1 MKNRRID
8 LVHWVKKVQHS
19 QLSISSV
26 QFCSSSG
33 YRLRSIIQAAV
44 VVILNAEQR
53 QGTVGITDASQGQ
66 QRQGR
71 ARATLHLYNQTSLAS
86 KAQCDVEKTAGPQPT
101 NGLQICLE
109 ADGVEK
115 NCCAV
120 LLFYQIKGFMRKY
133 GRDFDVH

>member
-1 MKNRRID
+1 MLKKHQLTSGQGDDENRHRSGA
-8 LVHWVKKVQHS
+8 VRGSESSQEGQKVQHS

-44 VVILNAEQR
+44 VVILNAKQR

-71 ARATLHLYNQTSLAS
+71 AGAALLPFPPSLHTS
-86 KAQCDVEKTAGPQPT
+86 
-101 NGLQICLE
+101 I
-109 ADGVEK
+109 
-115 NCCAV
+115 
-120 LLFYQIKGFMRKY
+120 
-133 GRDFDVH
+133 